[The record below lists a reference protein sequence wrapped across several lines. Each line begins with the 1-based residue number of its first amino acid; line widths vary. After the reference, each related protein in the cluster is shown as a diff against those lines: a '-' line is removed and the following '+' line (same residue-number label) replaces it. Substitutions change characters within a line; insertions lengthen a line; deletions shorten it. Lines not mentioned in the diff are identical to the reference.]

1 MKKIC
6 RSLPQLGCFG
16 SDHDVSM
23 RTASDGIVSRSQT
36 LTQKSLAICE
46 TSDGK
51 LSGAWKL
58 GHRYM
63 FWMF

>member
-16 SDHDVSM
+16 SDHDVPM

-36 LTQKSLAICE
+36 LTQKSLAMCE

-51 LSGAWKL
+51 LSGGL
-58 GHRYM
+58 EIRP
-63 FWMF
+63 